1 MWLIIFERPNQ
12 FAPDL
17 YLVDPDTLP
26 NGCQEPLRQAD
37 GQAIDQLDDSEH
49 VGILGSLFAPPDM
62 DPDYAYD
69 SDLCGW
75 MTDKKVEDLSEWRA
89 FSAAASPRQDG
100 VDVARVIRTGMFG

>member
-1 MWLIIFERPNQ
+1 MWLIVFERPNQ

-26 NGCQEPLRQAD
+26 NGCKEPLK
-37 GQAIDQLDDSEH
+37 QAIEQMDDA
-49 VGILGSLFAPPDM
+49 GILNSLFAPPDM
-62 DPDYAYD
+62 DPDYD
-69 SDLCGW
+69 PDLCGW

-100 VDVARVIRTGMFG
+100 VDVARIIRTGLFG